1 MVLANY
7 IVQIGTE
14 YYRENPD
21 SGVLEAITAS
31 LAQEFIDAGATVVSE
46 LTPAFT
52 ILVEGL
58 GSALIKG
65 LQSGYTYARNQIRG
79 KEDDAVTAIVLT
91 AITLGSVVYVFR
103 TMRSGE

>member
-1 MVLANY
+1 MVLTNY
-7 IVQIGTE
+7 IVQIGSE

-21 SGVLEAITAS
+21 SGVIEAITGS
-31 LAQEFIDAGATVVSE
+31 LAQELIDAGATVVSE

-52 ILVEGL
+52 ILIEGL
-58 GSALIKG
+58 GSALIKA

-79 KEDDAVTAIVLT
+79 KEDEAVTAIVLT
-91 AITLGSVVYVFR
+91 AITVGSVVYVFR

>member
-1 MVLANY
+1 MVNRLILRGA
-7 IVQIGTE
+7 Q
-14 YYRENPD
+14 YYQENED
-21 SGVLEAITAS
+21 GLLEAISTDIAEQLIETGS
-31 LAQEFIDAGATVVSE
+31 EVVSA
-46 LTPAFT
+46 LTPGLT
-52 ILVEGL
+52 MLVESF

-65 LQSGYTYARNQIRG
+65 LLSGYTYARNQIRG

>member
-1 MVLANY
+1 MVQFYLY
-7 IVQIGTE
+7 KVGTE
-14 YYRENPD
+14 YLRKNPD
-21 SGVLEAITAS
+21 SGAFEAISAG

-46 LTPAFT
+46 LTPAFST
-52 ILVEGL
+52 LIEGL

-91 AITLGSVVYVFR
+91 AITVGSVVYVFR